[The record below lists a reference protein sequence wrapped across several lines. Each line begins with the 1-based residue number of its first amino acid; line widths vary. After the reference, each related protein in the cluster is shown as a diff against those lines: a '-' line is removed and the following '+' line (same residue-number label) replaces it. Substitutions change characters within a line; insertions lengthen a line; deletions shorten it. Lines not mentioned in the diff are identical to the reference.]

1 MSEFRPQVN
10 SSKTLTKIKL
20 DLSPDDSL
28 LAIAFQYK
36 LILWDLIKGTKMEIV
51 EMKNICD
58 VRFNK
63 SGDKL
68 IFGLYQGE
76 VFKVDLDSV
85 LNLAATTK

>member
-1 MSEFRPQVN
+1 MIN
-10 SSKTLTKIKL
+10 
-20 DLSPDDSL
+20 LSPDSTL
-28 LAIAFQYK
+28 LAIAFQYT
-36 LILWDLIKGTKMEIV
+36 LVLWNLIKGTKTEIV

-85 LNLAATTK
+85 SI